1 MHGGEEDL
9 PTAARAVGAVSG
21 LAVVVWATWCTV
33 VAFVGGTLPFLGW
46 EMEGGIGD
54 GLLWLFLIEPIVV
67 TVAIWV
73 TSLLVA
79 LVATVFGGR
88 RRI

>member
-1 MHGGEEDL
+1 MNGGEDDL
-9 PTAARAVGAVSG
+9 STAARAVGAVAG

-33 VAFVGGTLPFLGW
+33 LAFVGGTMPILGW
-46 EMEGGIGD
+46 QTEGGVGE

-88 RRI
+88 G